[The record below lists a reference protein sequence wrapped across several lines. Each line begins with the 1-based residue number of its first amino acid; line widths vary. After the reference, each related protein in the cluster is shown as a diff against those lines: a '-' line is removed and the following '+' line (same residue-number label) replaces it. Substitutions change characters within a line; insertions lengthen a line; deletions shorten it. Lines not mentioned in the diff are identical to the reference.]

1 METEDKLEFNKILQK
16 ILIILFT
23 VAVIIFFFFFK
34 NTLFKST
41 LILRN
46 LGNISLDPEIAFNN
60 TKPTFLEFYAEW
72 CEVCK
77 EMAPKIDAIRKEYSD
92 EVNFVFLNVD
102 NTKWDKYVKNLNVNG
117 IPQVN
122 LFDENANLISTLI
135 GLQEED
141 LIENALNKLLKKEM
155 THEDFISSHISDIT
169 NSRIVNIG
177 PRTHG

>member
-1 METEDKLEFNKILQK
+1 METEGKLEFNKILQK

-46 LGNISLDPEIAFNN
+46 LGNISLDPGIAFNN

-77 EMAPKIDAIRKEYSD
+77 EMAPKIDEIRKEYSD

-169 NSRIVNIG
+169 NSSIVNIG